1 MVSTDIDTGI
11 ECRLQWLADDL
22 RAEERL
28 MGKPVPY
35 CSLDERM
42 KAEWTRS
49 RKPIPERNLE
59 FMSICDL
66 AEMCTEAE
74 YKDDPL
80 IYPEPSKAARRELR
94 KAISAMDSAAEYL
107 RRIEKWKYGD
117 ISDDGFVKMRY
128 DKNT

>member
-1 MVSTDIDTGI
+1 MISTDIDTGI

-35 CSLDERM
+35 DRLDDGM
-42 KAEWTRS
+42 KAGWTRS

-59 FMSICDL
+59 FMGTSDL
-66 AEMCTEAE
+66 AGMCTEAE

-80 IYPEPSKAARRELR
+80 IYPEPSREARRELR

-107 RRIEKWKYGD
+107 RRLEKWKYGD

-128 DKNT
+128 YK